1 MSKSRTKNPRT
12 DSCVECGI
20 KIDGTKG
27 RQICSHECLKKKRNK
42 KLREWLEKNSKELT
56 CDECGN
62 KFKDTYRIRRLE
74 PESGRKFFCNQSCS
88 SSYYIK
94 QGTYKKFV
102 ESVTP
107 KSGKNEPCFWCKKEV
122 YVFKYNFGREKY
134 FCEKK
139 CLLEYR
145 KSIRPPK
152 IFSRRKKGTKTSGIQ
167 QGILEFVLS
176 KNYTAIS
183 NFTISQSGR
192 RYEGDILIEGTNK
205 IIEVNGQYW
214 HCDPRFYDEDFRIT
228 RKSKTAKQVWE
239 YDKNKIEWFR
249 EKGYETLVVWE
260 YDILKD
266 TENTKR
272 KILEFINEKN

>member
-74 PESGRKFFCNQSCS
+74 PEPGRKFFCNQSCS

-94 QGTYKKFV
+94 QGTYQKFI

-107 KSGKNEPCFWCKKEV
+107 KSGKNEPCFWCKKEF
-122 YVFKYNFGREKY
+122 YVFKYKFDRERNFCKRKCYNDYRE
-134 FCEKK
+134 
-139 CLLEYR
+139 
-145 KSIRPPK
+145 SISPPK
-152 IFSRRKKGTKTSGIQ
+152 IVRKKSNRTSGIQ
-167 QGILEFVLS
+167 KYILDFIIS
-176 KNYTAIS
+176 NNYSTIS
-183 NFTISQSGR
+183 NFVIRQAER
-192 RYEGDILIEGTNK
+192 RYEGDILIESTNK
-205 IIEVNGQYW
+205 IIEINGTYW
-214 HCDPRFYDEDFRIT
+214 HGDPRFYSEDFVIPN
-228 RKSKTAKQVWE
+228 KAKTVKQIWE